1 MLKYLV
7 IQLDDTST
15 SFCHY
20 SVSKTERNPI
30 PLDDLRNGILF
41 AMKENLNIQFIY
53 PDYTLPAEYGKVVE
67 SIDHVKI
74 ISSRCEDAALRD
86 TADIVVFNGWSDI
99 GSYSWDAEK
108 AYVLRT
114 AKTELFEK
122 YAELDAVVGK
132 IGRLNIVIT
141 DIETFKDGDFDSYKQ
156 VLTALSG
163 NIEKRYIDGLSPQ
176 LNLLTDRMMLKTMNN
191 CNAGDEVITLAPD
204 GRFYV
209 CPAFYYEQAYSIGTP
224 ADGTEIKNP
233 QLYKLA
239 YAPICRHCDA
249 YQCKRCVWLNR
260 KTTLEVNTPSHEQ
273 CVAAHLERNESR
285 RLLENI
291 RKIGEF
297 VPDISIPEIDYT
309 DPFYV
314 VIDLPSR

>member
-7 IQLDDTST
+7 ILLDDTAT

-20 SVSKTERNPI
+20 SASKTEKRPI
-30 PLDDLRNGILF
+30 APETLRNGILF
-41 AMKENLNIQFIY
+41 AMKENLNVQFVY
-53 PDYTLPAEYGKVVE
+53 PDYALPAEYETIVE

-74 ISSRCEDAALRD
+74 VSSHCESSDLKKA
-86 TADIVVFNGWSDI
+86 ADIVVFNGWDDMENFAWNS
-99 GSYSWDAEK
+99 EK
-108 AYVLRT
+108 AYLLRT
-114 AKTELFEK
+114 PKAELFERCDTLK
-122 YAELDAVVGK
+122 TLLGK
-132 IGRLNIVIT
+132 AGRLNVVIT
-141 DIETFKDGDFDSYKQ
+141 DVETFTETDFEKYKR
-156 VLTALSG
+156 VLASLSES
-163 NIEKRYIDGLSPQ
+163 IEKRYIDGQAPQ
-176 LNLLTDRMMLKTMNN
+176 LNVLTDRMMLEAMNN

-209 CPAFYYEQAYSIGTP
+209 CPAFYYEQAYSIGSPT
-224 ADGTEIKNP
+224 DGTDIKNP

-285 RLLENI
+285 RLLDNI
-291 RKIGEF
+291 RKVGQFMPET
-297 VPDISIPEIDYT
+297 DIPETDYL
-309 DPFYV
+309 DPF
-314 VIDLPSR
+314 DNHDKW

>member
-7 IQLDDTST
+7 IQLDDTAT

-20 SVSKTERNPI
+20 SVSKTERKPI
-30 PLDDLRNGILF
+30 SPDDLRSGVLF
-41 AMKENLNIQFIY
+41 AMKENLNIQFVY
-53 PDYTLPAEYGKVVE
+53 PDYALPAEYGEIIE

-74 ISSRCEDAALRD
+74 VSSLCKDAALKEA
-86 TADIVVFNGWSDI
+86 ADIVVFNGWSDI
-99 GSYSWDAEK
+99 GGYPWSTEK

-114 AKTELFEK
+114 SKADLFEK
-122 YAELDAVVGK
+122 YAELAAILGK
-132 IGRLNIVIT
+132 VGRLNVVIT
-141 DIETFKDGDFDSYKQ
+141 DVETFKNEDFETYRQ
-156 VLTALSG
+156 VLAALSG
-163 NIEKRYIDGLSPQ
+163 NIEKLYLDGKSPQ
-176 LNLLTDRMMLKTMNN
+176 LNLLTDRMMLKAMNN
-191 CNAGDEVITLAPD
+191 CNAGDETITLAPD
-204 GRFYV
+204 GKFYV
-209 CPAFYYEQAYSIGTP
+209 CPAFYFEQAYSVGIP
-224 ADGTEIKNP
+224 ADGTDIKNP

-273 CVAAHLERNESR
+273 CVVAHLERNESR

-297 VPDISIPEIDYT
+297 MPEISIPEIDYS
-309 DPFYV
+309 DPF
-314 VIDLPSR
+314 DKHNEW

>member
-7 IQLDDTST
+7 IQLDDTAT

-20 SVSKTERNPI
+20 SASKTERKPI
-30 PLDDLRNGILF
+30 SLDDLRSGVLF
-41 AMKENLNIQFIY
+41 AMKENLNIQFVY
-53 PDYTLPAEYGKVVE
+53 PDYTLPTEYGEVVE

-74 ISSRCEDAALRD
+74 ISSRCEDAALKE
-86 TADIVVFNGWSDI
+86 TADIVVFNGWGDMSDY
-99 GSYSWDAEK
+99 GFNAEK

-114 AKTELFEK
+114 AKAELFAK
-122 YAELDAVVGK
+122 YEQIASILPKV
-132 IGRLNIVIT
+132 GRLNVVIT
-141 DIETFKDGDFDSYKQ
+141 DVETFKDTDFEAYKN
-156 VLTALSG
+156 VLATLSG
-163 NIEKRYIDGLSPQ
+163 NIENFCLDGRSPQ
-176 LNLLTDRMMLKTMNN
+176 LNLLTDRMMLKAMNN
-191 CNAGDEVITLAPD
+191 CNAGDETITLAPD

-224 ADGTEIKNP
+224 AEGTDIKNS

-260 KTTLEVNTPSHEQ
+260 KMTLEVNTPSHEQ
-273 CVAAHLERNESR
+273 CVVAHLERNESR

-291 RKIGEF
+291 RKIGAFMPE
-297 VPDISIPEIDYT
+297 ISIPEIDYL
-309 DPFYV
+309 DPF
-314 VIDLPSR
+314 DKHKEW